1 MKLHIINSNSKGNAY
16 ILQSS
21 IGEALLIECGVNF
34 QDIKKALQFNLK
46 QVVGCIVTHEHQD
59 HCKSVREVMAAGINV
74 WASELTHEAM
84 QTTMHHRACIIKPNE
99 AAIGINNFKVRAF
112 NVKHDAAEPLGYLIN
127 HIECGTVLFLTDSYY
142 CEYNFTG
149 LNNIIIEANYCETIL
164 DAKTAAG
171 ANPKFLRDRVIQSHM
186 SLQTCKT
193 TLQAYDLSQV
203 QNIVLIHLSD
213 GNSDEKRFKREV
225 EEVTGKRVFVA
236 HHNQIIDFNKTAF

>member
-21 IGEALLIECGVNF
+21 TGEALLIECGVNF
-34 QDIKKALQFNLK
+34 NEIKKALQFNLK
-46 QVVGCIVTHEHQD
+46 NVVGCIVTHEHQD
-59 HCKSVREVMAAGINV
+59 HCKSVTDVMAAGIDV
-74 WASELTHEAM
+74 WATELTHEAM
-84 QTTMHHRACIIKPNE
+84 QTRMHHRACIVNKNKS
-99 AAIGINNFKVRAF
+99 ATYMGNYLFKAF
-112 NVKHDAAEPLGYLIN
+112 NVKHDAADPVGYLIK
-127 HIECGTVLFLTDSYY
+127 HDECGTVLFLTDSYY

-149 LNNIIIEANYCETIL
+149 LNNIIIEANYCQSIL
-164 DAKTAAG
+164 DAKLAAG
-171 ANPKFLRDRVIQSHM
+171 TNPKFLRDRVIQSHM
-186 SLQTCKT
+186 SLQTCKA

-225 EEVTGKRVFVA
+225 EEVTGKEVFVA